1 MNIRKFSV
9 LTGLSSHTLRYYEK
23 ISLLKNIHRNVSGH
37 RVYTNKDLDW
47 INFVIRLKDTGMPIK
62 QILEYAQYRE
72 LGSSTLL
79 ARQELLENH
88 RQKLNAHIESQLSHL
103 AALEQKI
110 TLYQLG
116 KVA

>member
-1 MNIRKFSV
+1 MNIRRFSV

-23 ISLLKNIHRNVSGH
+23 ISLLKNIHRNASGH

-47 INFVIRLKDTGMPIK
+47 IHFVIRLKDTGMPIK
-62 QILEYAQYRE
+62 EILDYAKLRE
-72 LGSSTLL
+72 LGAGTLQ
-79 ARQELLENH
+79 ARQALLENH
-88 RQKLNAHIESQLSHL
+88 RQRLNAHIESQLSHL